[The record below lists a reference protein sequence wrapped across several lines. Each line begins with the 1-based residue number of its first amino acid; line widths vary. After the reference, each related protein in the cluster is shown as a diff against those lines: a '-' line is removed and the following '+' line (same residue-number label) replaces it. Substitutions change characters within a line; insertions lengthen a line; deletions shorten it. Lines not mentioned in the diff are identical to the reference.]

1 MGGVFEMFAGGWK
14 KLKIDPEGFTRTRE
28 ALTAKQCSQTSFLL
42 KHVFLFYMF
51 EFDCVCALC
60 TRSAAGGQK
69 RQWTL
74 LEPEFWVVVSHYV
87 EAGNRPGSPAGGALA
102 P

>member
-1 MGGVFEMFAGGWK
+1 MEEIEDRPEVF
-14 KLKIDPEGFTRTRE
+14 THTRE

-42 KHVFLFYMF
+42 KSVFLFDMF

-60 TRSAAGGQK
+60 TCSAVGGQK
-69 RQWTL
+69 RAVDPPRTGVPGGC
-74 LEPEFWVVVSHYV
+74 EPLRA
-87 EAGNRPGSPAGGALA
+87 EAGNRPGSSAGGALA